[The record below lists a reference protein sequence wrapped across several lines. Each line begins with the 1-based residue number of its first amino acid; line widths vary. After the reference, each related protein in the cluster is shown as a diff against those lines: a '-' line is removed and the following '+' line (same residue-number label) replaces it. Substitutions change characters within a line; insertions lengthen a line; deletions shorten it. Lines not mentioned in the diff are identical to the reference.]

1 MFLDFLF
8 GKKQPPNVV
17 PAAPP
22 KRQESASEKPVL
34 APGTHIGYHAELVS
48 QLEGDH
54 QNLLRI
60 MGMVGEA
67 LAAHDLTAVVLRLDE
82 FRSAIQDH
90 LLTENVR
97 LYVYLEH
104 ALVQDPV
111 SHALIHEFRREMD
124 GIGKAVLNFLAK
136 YRALETQPDLV
147 HTFGDDLNAVGKV
160 LAERIRREEAML
172 YPLYMPAY

>member
-8 GKKQPPNVV
+8 GKKAPRN
-17 PAAPP
+17 AAPV
-22 KRQESASEKPVL
+22 KPVPQAEPTQPKPAS
-34 APGTHIGYHAELVS
+34 APGTHIGYHPELVS

-60 MGMVGEA
+60 MGTVGQA
-67 LAAHDLTAVVLRLDE
+67 LAAHDLKAVVQRLDE

-136 YRALETQPDLV
+136 YRELERQPDLV
-147 HTFGDDLNAVGKV
+147 HTFGDDLYAVGKV

-172 YPLYMPAY
+172 YPLYLPAY

>member
-8 GKKQPPNVV
+8 GKKEPQNGVPVQPPLRQAPI
-17 PAAPP
+17 PA
-22 KRQESASEKPVL
+22 KPVS
-34 APGTHIGYHAELVS
+34 APGTHIGYHPELVS

-60 MGMVGEA
+60 MGTVAEA
-67 LAAHDLTAVVLRLDE
+67 LAVQDLKAVVQRLDA

-136 YRALETQPDLV
+136 YRELETQPELLR
-147 HTFGDDLNAVGKV
+147 TFGDDLNAVGKV
-160 LAERIRREEAML
+160 LVERIRREEAML

>member
-8 GKKQPPNVV
+8 GKKEPHNLTPVRPAPQAQPS
-17 PAAPP
+17 PP
-22 KRQESASEKPVL
+22 KPVS

-54 QNLLRI
+54 HNLLRI
-60 MGMVGEA
+60 MGTVGEA
-67 LAAHDLTAVVLRLDE
+67 LAAHDLAAVVQRLDE

-124 GIGKAVLNFLAK
+124 GIGKAVLGFLAK
-136 YRALETQPDLV
+136 YRELETQPELV
-147 HTFGDDLNAVGKV
+147 RTFGDDLNAVGKV

-172 YPLYMPAY
+172 YPLYLPAY

>member
-1 MFLDFLF
+1 VFLDFLF
-8 GKKQPPNVV
+8 GKKESRNVESAK
-17 PAAPP
+17 PAKQAPP
-22 KRQESASEKPVL
+22 PPARQVS
-34 APGTHIGYHAELVS
+34 APGTHIGYHPELVT
-48 QLEGDH
+48 QLVGDH

-60 MGMVGEA
+60 MGQVHEA
-67 LAAHDLTAVVLRLDE
+67 LAAKNLSAVVQHLDA

-124 GIGKAVLNFLAK
+124 GIGKTVLSFLAK
-136 YRALETQPDLV
+136 YRELETQTELLR
-147 HTFGDDLNAVGKV
+147 TFGEDLAAVGKV
-160 LAERIRREEAML
+160 LVERIHREESML
-172 YPLYMPAY
+172 YPLYLPAY

>member
-8 GKKQPPNVV
+8 GKKELRN
-17 PAAPP
+17 AAPAKLP
-22 KRQESASEKPVL
+22 QRQEPTPEKPVV

-60 MGMVGEA
+60 MGTVGEA
-67 LAAHDLTAVVLRLDE
+67 LAAHDLKAVVQRLDA

-136 YRALETQPDLV
+136 YRELETQPDLV
-147 HTFGDDLNAVGKV
+147 RTFGDDLNAVGKV

-172 YPLYMPAY
+172 YPLYLPAY